1 VELMPVGVSVTDLE
15 GTILYVNPA
24 EAAMHGFEN
33 PVDLVGRQIAG
44 LAASGEGH
52 AMTWR
57 EISEMKTWRRES
69 LNRRQDGSVFP
80 VELVSDLVTDAEGQ
94 PVMIVTACVDL
105 AKRSRVEEELR
116 AEVARLQA
124 ALAAEVET
132 TQKLRQGANGPEGDD
147 EVTVKVRPEELL
159 RLEEKRASTEPA
171 LAR

>member
-1 VELMPVGVSVTDLE
+1 
-15 GTILYVNPA
+15 
-24 EAAMHGFEN
+24 
-33 PVDLVGRQIAG
+33 
-44 LAASGEGH
+44 
-52 AMTWR
+52 MTWR